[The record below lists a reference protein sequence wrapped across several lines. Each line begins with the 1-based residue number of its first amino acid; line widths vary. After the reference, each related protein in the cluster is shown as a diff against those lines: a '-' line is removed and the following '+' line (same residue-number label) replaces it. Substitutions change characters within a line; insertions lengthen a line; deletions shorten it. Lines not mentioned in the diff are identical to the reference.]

1 MTGTVT
7 SAIAGGAA
15 KVSGLAVRA
24 GNTASLLRT
33 LAHAR
38 ASSASSPGRATGS
51 QELVSVRTG
60 KVGNTGLTALVGY
73 NLKVKDDLYPA
84 LFNNGRFNVQGT
96 PHRSHAKT

>member
-24 GNTASLLRT
+24 GKAASPLRT
-33 LAHAR
+33 LAGAR
-38 ASSASSPGRATGS
+38 ASSASSYGGATGS
-51 QELVSVRTG
+51 QELMSIQMG
-60 KVGNTGLTALVGY
+60 KVGNAGLTALVGY
-73 NLKVKDDLYPA
+73 SAKVKDDLYPA

-96 PHRSHAKT
+96 PHRSHAET

>member
-1 MTGTVT
+1 MTGTVM

-24 GNTASLLRT
+24 GDTASLLRT
-33 LAHAR
+33 LANAR
-38 ASSASSPGRATGS
+38 ASSASSPRGATGS
-51 QELVSVRTG
+51 QELVSIQMG
-60 KVGNTGLTALVGY
+60 EVGNTGLTALVGY